1 MGKNEYIYNW
11 GNNSKRKTLKGRFC
25 FVIARGKK
33 NSIAIEFLDNQQRE
47 VVSRNSIRRVK

>member
-1 MGKNEYIYNW
+1 MKTNEYIYNW
-11 GNNSKRKTLKGRFC
+11 GNNPKRKTLKGRSC